1 MKRRNLL
8 LGLGAAVSGGAA
20 TMGTGAFS
28 SAQANRSVSVTVEG
42 DNPSAYLALDETD
55 DSDGTFTDL
64 PNGGAGDVTSTGSS
78 GDELIIDL
86 NGFPGTASG
95 SSGPATNATTDV
107 DGVFE
112 IINQSTQDLFVN
124 IESLSFDSNDD
135 GTDDTF
141 LRFYPGE
148 DSGAD
153 LSSGTDEL
161 RINTGN
167 SAPIGI
173 QIETNENA
181 VAAGGSSTP
190 DADTT
195 ITATATSDNSSTIN
209 DGDYTD
215 PQP

>member
-42 DNPSAYLALDETD
+42 DNPGAYLGLDETD
-55 DSDGTFTDL
+55 DSDGTFTNL
-64 PNGGAGDVTSTGSS
+64 PNGGAGDVTSTGSGGS
-78 GDELIIDL
+78 ELIIDL

-95 SSGPATNATTDV
+95 GFGPATDATTDV

-112 IINQSTQDLFVN
+112 VINQSTQDLFVN
-124 IESLSFDSNDD
+124 IDSLSFDSNGDS
-135 GTDDTF
+135 TDDTD
-141 LRFYPGE
+141 LTFYPGE

-153 LSSGTDEL
+153 LSPNTDEL
-161 RINTGN
+161 RINAGN

-173 QIETNENA
+173 QIETDDDTG
-181 VAAGGSSTP
+181 GGSPVS
-190 DADTT
+190 ADTT
-195 ITATATSDNSSTIN
+195 ITATATSDDPNTIT
-209 DGDYTD
+209 DSDYTD